1 VLFILYYILAIAV
14 IIAHYTGFLARH
26 NLEWLVWVIAATVIP
41 AILYL

>member
-1 VLFILYYILAIAV
+1 MLFILYYILAIAV